1 MGQSGTTVARP
12 SALVEAIEQLTRAL
26 AQIAALPATPLLRRE
41 QIKHQVVSGARA
53 IGQSQER
60 SKTPLLFRVPP
71 LSLARKKG
79 HGTRGGTE
87 RGAEGSHARRPAGPS
102 RIRPRVR
109 VDFG

>member
-26 AQIAALPATPLLRRE
+26 AQIAPLPATPLLRRK

-71 LSLARKKG
+71 LSLPRGKG
-79 HGTRGGTE
+79 RITQSYDAFRSPFLQAFGPHRASVPRTW
-87 RGAEGSHARRPAGPS
+87 RR
-102 RIRPRVR
+102 V
-109 VDFG
+109 

>member
-1 MGQSGTTVARP
+1 LARHCTEAGLTEKAAGLWGKAGQRSLDR

-60 SKTPLLFRVPP
+60 SKTSLLFRVPP
-71 LSLARKKG
+71 LSLPGGKG
-79 HGTRGGTE
+79 
-87 RGAEGSHARRPAGPS
+87 
-102 RIRPRVR
+102 I
-109 VDFG
+109 

>member
-12 SALVEAIEQLTRAL
+12 PGALVEAIEQLTRAL

-71 LSLARKKG
+71 LSLPRGKG
-79 HGTRGGTE
+79 RITQSYDAFRSPFLQAFGPHRASVPRTW
-87 RGAEGSHARRPAGPS
+87 RR
-102 RIRPRVR
+102 V
-109 VDFG
+109 

>member
-1 MGQSGTTVARP
+1 MGQSGTTDARP

-71 LSLARKKG
+71 LSLPEG
-79 HGTRGGTE
+79 RGGS
-87 RGAEGSHARRPAGPS
+87 RNRMMLSARPFSKHLG
-102 RIRPRVR
+102 V
-109 VDFG
+109 